1 MRPRRDQDRIEP
13 DVANADVG
21 ISRQPSLGCG
31 NDARPLAF
39 GHRPGR
45 LFQIRPRFDFHEDQQ
60 ASAPGDDVD
69 LAYGALET
77 PRDDAEPLG
86 DEQGRSPALGRDP
99 GPERHLSTQIFQ
111 LRILAFRL
119 GARARERAYRI
130 VTHAL

>member
-21 ISRQPSLGCG
+21 ISRQPSLGSG
-31 NDARPLAF
+31 NDARALAF

-45 LFQIRPRFDFHEDQQ
+45 LFQIRPRFDFHEDQE
-60 ASAPGDDVD
+60 ASAPGYDVD

-86 DEQGRSPALGRDP
+86 DEQGRSPDLGRDP
-99 GPERHLSTQIFQ
+99 GAERYLSTQIF
-111 LRILAFRL
+111 
-119 GARARERAYRI
+119 
-130 VTHAL
+130 